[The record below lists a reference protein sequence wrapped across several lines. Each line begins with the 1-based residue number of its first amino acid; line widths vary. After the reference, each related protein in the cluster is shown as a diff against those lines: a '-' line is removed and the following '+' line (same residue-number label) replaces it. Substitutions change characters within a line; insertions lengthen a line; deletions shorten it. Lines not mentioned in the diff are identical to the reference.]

1 MTFKEAIQFKESIG
15 LLSIDI
21 FMSEMVWLSSFLQ
34 MNKQLPKEDDLPVQ
48 IK

>member
-1 MTFKEAIQFKESIG
+1 MTFKEAIQFQESIG

-34 MNKQLPKEDDLPVQ
+34 MNKQLPK
-48 IK
+48 